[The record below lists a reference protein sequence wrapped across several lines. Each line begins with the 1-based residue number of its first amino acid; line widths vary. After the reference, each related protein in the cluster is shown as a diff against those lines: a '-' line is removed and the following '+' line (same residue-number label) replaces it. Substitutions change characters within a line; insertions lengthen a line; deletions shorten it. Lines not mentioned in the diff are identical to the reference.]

1 MDRDIAAILGFAV
14 LFVLMFL
21 RVPIG
26 IAMGIVGIGGFAA
39 LKGWSAGFNLL
50 VNSPWRTV
58 TDYSLSVVPLF
69 LLMGVFASASGMSRE
84 LFRASRAWVGHRRGG
99 LAVSTILA
107 CGGFAAINGSSVAT
121 AATMTKVALPEMRR
135 AGYDPA
141 TAAGTIAAGGTLGIM
156 IPPSVAMLIYAILTE
171 QDVARLFVAGI
182 LPGLLAIILYIIT
195 IQILARRNETL
206 FPVDERQGYGERF
219 ASLKDIWATL
229 LLFGMVVGAMYAGIV
244 TVTEAAGIG
253 AIGAL
258 AIGVARRR
266 LDWPTIQ
273 ACMVDALRTSAS
285 IFIVAVGAFLFSYF
299 LTITR
304 STQNITAFLVHLPVG
319 PYGVLTLL
327 LIIYILLGAIMDE
340 LAIMILTI
348 PIVFPAMMALGF
360 DPTWFGVIIVMTMT
374 IGLIA
379 PPVGMNV
386 FVINA
391 MARDIGLFKIYGGVM
406 PFLYADILRLII
418 LCLFPA
424 ISLTLPNMMP

>member
-1 MDRDIAAILGFAV
+1 MDRDIAAVGGFVV
-14 LFVLMFL
+14 LFILMFL

-39 LKGWSAGFNLL
+39 LKGWDAGLNLL
-50 VNSPWRTV
+50 LNSPWRTV

-84 LFRASRAWVGHRRGG
+84 LFRVSRAWVGHRRGG
-99 LAVSTILA
+99 LAVSTVLA
-107 CGGFAAINGSSVAT
+107 CAGFAAINGSSVAT
-121 AATMTKVALPEMRR
+121 TATMTQVALPEMRR
-135 AGYDPA
+135 AGYNAA

-171 QDVARLFVAGI
+171 QDVARLFIAGI
-182 LPGLLAIILYIIT
+182 LPGLLAVVLYTLT
-195 IQILARRNETL
+195 IQILARRNPDR
-206 FPVDERQGYGERF
+206 FPVSERQGYRERI
-219 ASLKDIWATL
+219 ASLKDIWATI
-229 LLFGMVVGAMYAGIV
+229 LLFGIVVGAMYGGIV
-244 TVTEAAGIG
+244 TVTEAAGVG

-258 AIGVARRR
+258 LIGLARRR
-266 LDWPTIQ
+266 LDWKTIQ
-273 ACMVDALRTSAS
+273 ACLVDSLRTSAS
-285 IFIVAVGAFLFSYF
+285 IFIIAVGAFLFSYF

-304 STQNITAFLVHLPVG
+304 STQNITAFLVDLPIG
-319 PYGVLTLL
+319 PYGVLTVLL
-327 LIIYILLGAIMDE
+327 LIYILLGAVMDE
-340 LAIMILTI
+340 LAIIILTV

-406 PFLYADILRLII
+406 PFLYADILRLAI
-418 LCLFPA
+418 LCAFPS
-424 ISLTLPNMMP
+424 ISLLLPNLMP